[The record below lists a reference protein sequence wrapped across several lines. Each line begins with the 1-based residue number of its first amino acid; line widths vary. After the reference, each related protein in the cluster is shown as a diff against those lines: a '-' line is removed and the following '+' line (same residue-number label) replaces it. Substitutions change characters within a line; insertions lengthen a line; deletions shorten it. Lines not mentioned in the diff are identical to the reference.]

1 MHISVA
7 FPLGKPA
14 AALQLYVPGHHYH
27 AQVLI
32 TLNPLKLHLHQWI
45 IGVSTNGSLV
55 FIHGSF
61 VSITMDHSQLH
72 LDPWITCVFT
82 HKSFTTSHISCL
94 WFVSWPMDHLSLP
107 MNHWHFHAS
116 AASDLYLDPWNIAFW
131 PMDHLCLHPW
141 ITCILTCGPLA
152 SSPMNHLLLHTSVA
166 CDLYSDPWITCIL
179 THGPLVSWA
188 TDYL

>member
-107 MNHWHFHAS
+107 MNHWHFHTS
-116 AASDLYLDPWNIAFW
+116 AASDLYLDPWNITFS
-131 PMDHLCLHPW
+131 PMDHLHLDLWTTCVLTHESLTASHISCLWFVFWPRD
-141 ITCILTCGPLA
+141 
-152 SSPMNHLLLHTSVA
+152 HLHL
-166 CDLYSDPWITCIL
+166 DPWITCIL